1 MLIPPAFLNYGL
13 ARHCRWD
20 LHLLI
25 MEAAFLFGCH
35 SFSASDSVGVPWERL
50 TIHSDLQALQLF
62 WQEKSSEGT
71 ENSIQHYSEL
81 D

>member
-1 MLIPPAFLNYGL
+1 MAL

-35 SFSASDSVGVPWERL
+35 SFSATDSVGVPWERL
-50 TIHSDLQALQLF
+50 ELGWSLQALQVF
-62 WQEKSSEGT
+62 WQ
-71 ENSIQHYSEL
+71 L
-81 D
+81 

>member
-1 MLIPPAFLNYGL
+1 MDFMLIPFTFLKYGP

-25 MEAAFLFGCH
+25 MEAAFLFSCH

-50 TIHSDLQALQLF
+50 EIYLDLQALQLF
-62 WQEKSSEGT
+62 WQW
-71 ENSIQHYSEL
+71 
-81 D
+81 